1 MKKYLFFLLSLL
13 ISALTVTAQPTAEGT
28 SIIQEKDTVWG
39 FGANGIYLYKR
50 QMHRID
56 IAYQTTDPKGNPCRM
71 SGVIIIPKD
80 VWDGEQICDGMVL
93 YNHYAQLAKKDASS
107 RGYAMGEDMVLA
119 NPLNPNYIMVIPD
132 FNGFGITED
141 QNQWFCFGDANG
153 HASIDCLLAARALLT
168 ERGQSLGK
176 YLINAGY
183 SSGGYDAIAAQKVRD
198 MEYKDQISFDR
209 TVVGGLPFD
218 ITEAYDQFIKNK
230 DQSWRV
236 FGLLMILDS
245 YNRHAELGFTPEE
258 IFKDPYDKK
267 FDEWVHS
274 GKYTTSD
281 ILKEL
286 DGKKLT
292 DVIQEPFLT
301 LNSKEYRKLCKAFDT
316 HALSKGWVPDPT
328 QKYDVFHFYKDG
340 TVPCSSDRKLL
351 SFLSNYYW
359 YWGSKNPFQKSIIPE
374 KTHLH
379 TNFIMPLQNH
389 SPLGG
394 ITFYISLT
402 ATMVSMPVLYY
413 DDELNTY
420 YADLIKDLTPLEI
433 VKALDQKFNVK
444 DLIQKAMTDGNNSGD
459 IFNLIAR
466 LIGIT
471 TATESLLDLSDL
483 TMADLMIMADDSGVS
498 VIELLQIVSYL
509 NFDAAA
515 TNATDSNN
523 EANPA
528 SDEEIL
534 KTPFLVDYY
543 INYLNDW
550 LKRKTAGLN
559 TETTE

>member
-1 MKKYLFFLLSLL
+1 MKKLLTLL
-13 ISALTVTAQPTAEGT
+13 ALLMSATGMTAQSATDGT

-50 QMHRID
+50 KMHRID

-71 SGVIIIPKD
+71 NGVIIIPKD

-93 YNHYAQLAKKDASS
+93 YNHYAQMAKKDAPS
-107 RGYAMGEDMVLA
+107 RGYATGEDMVLA
-119 NPLNPNYIMVIPD
+119 NPLNPNYTMVIPD
-132 FNGFGITED
+132 FYGFGITED
-141 QNQWFCFGDANG
+141 QDQWFCFGDANG

-218 ITEAYDQFIKNK
+218 ISEAYDQFIKNK
-230 DQSWRV
+230 DQYWRV

-245 YNRHAELGFTPEE
+245 YNRHADLGFTPEQVL
-258 IFKDPYDKK
+258 KSPYDEK

-281 ILKEL
+281 ILEVLK
-286 DGKKLT
+286 DKKLEE
-292 DVIQEPFLT
+292 VIQEPFLT
-301 LNSKEYRKLCKAFDT
+301 LNSKEYKKLCKAFDA

-328 QKYDVFHFYKDG
+328 QNYDVFHFYKDG

-379 TNFIMPLQNH
+379 TNFIMPFENH
-389 SPLGG
+389 SPIGG
-394 ITFYISLT
+394 ITFYIGLT

-413 DDELNTY
+413 DGELNTY
-420 YADLIKDLTPLEI
+420 YADLINDLTPLEI
-433 VKALDQKFNVK
+433 VKAINGKINVK
-444 DLIQKAMTDGNNSGD
+444 DLIQKAINGGNEGGN

-471 TATESLLDLSDL
+471 TATESLLSISDL
-483 TMADLMIMADDSGVS
+483 TMADLMTMADDSGVS

-509 NFDAAA
+509 NSAEASANTPDAGSEAD
-515 TNATDSNN
+515 TATDGDIN
-523 EANPA
+523 E
-528 SDEEIL
+528 S
-534 KTPFLVDYY
+534 PFLIDYY
-543 INYLNDW
+543 INYLTNW
-550 LKRKTAGLN
+550 FKEKTGIGA
-559 TETTE
+559 TSQQ